1 MFTAHNTK
9 ATGVAVAYQKATA
22 SFAPIFGYSS
32 LNFDLL
38 TFNTMF
44 CLSQSDGNSSQLQTA
59 DKLLPEPFLWTENDV
74 ENSLSV
80 VHMASWLLCS
90 P

>member
-9 ATGVAVAYQKATA
+9 ATGVAVAGISKATV
-22 SFAPIFGYSS
+22 SFAPILGYSS

-44 CLSQSDGNSSQLQTA
+44 CLSQSDGN
-59 DKLLPEPFLWTENDV
+59 
-74 ENSLSV
+74 
-80 VHMASWLLCS
+80 
-90 P
+90 